1 MLALNEKL
9 NEKFEGFFNEVIE
22 GGVLTD
28 KEKSCSYSYSSYC
41 NR

>member
-22 GGVLTD
+22 GEFWLI
-28 KEKSCSYSYSSYC
+28 KKKL
-41 NR
+41 